1 MACLGN
7 HLIIDLYGCDF
18 DEINSEKVI
27 SNYLDELVAILKT
40 DIRKKI
46 IYKFEPQ
53 GISAAYIISASHM
66 TIHTWPEAGYAGI
79 DIFTCTNSWDKEK
92 IVKHL
97 KKSLQFEK
105 ITIEEKVRGNI
116 ANEFLDN
123 NV

>member
-46 IYKFEPQ
+46 IYKFVQ
-53 GISAAYIISASHM
+53 KYRNIDKNII
-66 TIHTWPEAGYAGI
+66 
-79 DIFTCTNSWDKEK
+79 K
-92 IVKHL
+92 VKFCF
-97 KKSLQFEK
+97 SLCK
-105 ITIEEKVRGNI
+105 
-116 ANEFLDN
+116 
-123 NV
+123 